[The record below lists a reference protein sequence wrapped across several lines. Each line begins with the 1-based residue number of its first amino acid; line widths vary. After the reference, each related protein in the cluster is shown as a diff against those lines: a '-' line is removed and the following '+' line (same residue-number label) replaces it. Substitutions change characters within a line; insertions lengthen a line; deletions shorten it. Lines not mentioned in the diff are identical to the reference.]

1 MRRGGSLLSAEN
13 VAFVIFFLFLLVY
26 PLTTDEFG
34 LLNTAYFMAITL
46 VPLSLALI
54 WGKAGILSFGQT
66 AFFGIGGYLY
76 GIYTLNVLGSAATW
90 TGILVGVLS
99 GGIVAAVL
107 GWFMFYGGVNDV
119 FVGLTTLSLTLV
131 LQTFMAQ
138 TAGDEWMVGEAR
150 LNGYNG
156 MYLPQISVGDVPLYG
171 QPLYFLYFAIMIGV
185 YLLLRWLA
193 SSRWGYGL
201 LALQENRPRTETF
214 GYNVRLMQVQVFALA
229 GCIAALSGVLYASW
243 GSYIDPSSMGLTAAI
258 TPVIYVAI
266 GGRRSLTAAMISSMI
281 LLKLSQSLASSAPE
295 YALVIFGLLA
305 LLAVLFV
312 PEGFV
317 VAAFNA
323 IDRWLFRR
331 PTAPPPPGPGE
342 IAPGLP
348 PMPPSTG
355 GGSLRRPGEL
365 T

>member
-1 MRRGGSLLSAEN
+1 MRRGASLLKTEN
-13 VAFVIFFLFLLVY
+13 IAFVLFLLFLLAY
-26 PLTTDEFG
+26 PMTTDDFST
-34 LLNTAYFMAITL
+34 LNTAYFMAITL
-46 VPLSLALI
+46 MALSLALI

-76 GIYTLNVLGSAATW
+76 GIYTLNVLGPGATW
-90 TGILVGVLS
+90 LGILIGVLA
-99 GGIVAAVL
+99 GAVVAAVL
-107 GWFMFYGGVNDV
+107 GYFMFYGGVNDV
-119 FVGLTTLSLTLV
+119 FVGLTTLALTLV

-138 TAGDEWMVGEAR
+138 TAGPEWSVGEAR

-156 MYLPQISVGDVPLYG
+156 MYVPQISVGDAPLYG
-171 QPLYFLYFAIMIGV
+171 KPLYFLYLAILIGV
-185 YLLLRWLA
+185 YLLLRWL
-193 SSRWGYGL
+193 SGTRWGYGL

-214 GYNVRLMQVQVFALA
+214 GYNVRLMQVQVFCLA
-229 GCIAALSGVLYASW
+229 GAVAALSGVLYASW

-281 LLKLSQSLASSAPE
+281 LLKLSQALASNAPQ

-317 VAAFNA
+317 VAVFNA
-323 IDRWLFRR
+323 LDRWLFRR
-331 PTAPPPPGPGE
+331 SRSARGMTPGE
-342 IAPGLP
+342 VSPG
-348 PMPPSTG
+348 TRQVG
-355 GGSLRRPGEL
+355 
-365 T
+365 

>member
-1 MRRGGSLLSAEN
+1 MSRAAWLKAEN
-13 VAFVIFFLFLLVY
+13 IAFVLFFLFLLIY
-26 PLTTDEFG
+26 PQTTDEFS

-46 VPLSLALI
+46 MALGLALI

-76 GIYTLNVLGSAATW
+76 GIYTLNVLGAGATW
-90 TGILVGVLS
+90 IGIVVGVLA
-99 GGIVAAVL
+99 GGLVAAIL
-107 GWFMFYGGVNDV
+107 GYFMFFGGVNDV
-119 FVGLTTLSLTLV
+119 FVGLTTLALTLV

-138 TAGDEWMVGEAR
+138 TAGPEWTVGEAR

-156 MYLPQISVGDVPLYG
+156 MYVPQISIGDMPLYG
-171 QPLYFLYFAIMIGV
+171 KPLYFLYFGIMIAV

-193 SSRWGYGL
+193 GSRWGYGL

-281 LLKLSQSLASSAPE
+281 LLKLSQSLASTAPQ
-295 YALVIFGLLA
+295 YALVVFGVLA

-312 PEGFV
+312 PEGFM
-317 VAAFNA
+317 VAIFNI

-331 PTAPPPPGPGE
+331 SVRDTSQGSGEVVPG
-342 IAPGLP
+342 
-348 PMPPSTG
+348 
-355 GGSLRRPGEL
+355 RGEL
-365 T
+365 A

>member
-1 MRRGGSLLSAEN
+1 MRRGASLLRAEN
-13 VAFVIFFLFLLVY
+13 VAFVIFLVVMVVY
-26 PLTTDEFG
+26 PLTTDEFSI
-34 LLNTAYFMAITL
+34 LNTAYFMAITL
-46 VPLSLALI
+46 LALSLAMI

-76 GIYTLNVLGSAATW
+76 GIYTLNVLGSGATW
-90 TGILVGVLS
+90 VGILVGVLA
-99 GGIVAAVL
+99 GAIAAAVL
-107 GWFMFYGGVNDV
+107 GYFMFYGGVNDV
-119 FVGLTTLSLTLV
+119 FVGLTTLALTLV

-138 TAGDEWMVGEAR
+138 TAGPEWTVGEAR

-156 MYLPQISVGDVPLYG
+156 MYVPQISVGDMPLFG
-171 QPLYFLYFAIMIGV
+171 RPLYFLYLAILIGV

-193 SSRWGYGL
+193 GTRWGYGL

-229 GCIAALSGVLYASW
+229 GGVAALSGVLYASW

-266 GGRRSLTAAMISSMI
+266 GGRRSLTAAMIASMI
-281 LLKLSQSLASSAPE
+281 LLKLSQSLASEAPQ

-317 VAAFNA
+317 VAIFNA
-323 IDRWLFRR
+323 LDRWIFRR
-331 PTAPPPPGPGE
+331 PSASERVPPGE
-342 IAPGLP
+342 IATDPRGV
-348 PMPPSTG
+348 G
-355 GGSLRRPGEL
+355 HRG
-365 T
+365 

>member
-1 MRRGGSLLSAEN
+1 LAGAAQRREGKPMRRGASLLTAEN
-13 VAFVIFFLFLLVY
+13 IAFVVFLIFMLVY
-26 PLTTDEFG
+26 PMRTDEFG
-34 LLNTAYFMAITL
+34 LLNTAYFLAITL
-46 VPLSLALI
+46 MALSLAMI

-76 GIYTLNVLGSAATW
+76 GIYTLNMLGSAATW
-90 TGILVGVLS
+90 AGVLVGVLA
-99 GGIVAAVL
+99 GGIVAIVL
-107 GWFMFYGGVNDV
+107 GYFMFYGGVNDV
-119 FVGLTTLSLTLV
+119 FVGLTTLALTLV

-138 TAGDEWMVGEAR
+138 TAGDEWTVGEAR

-156 MYLPQISVGDVPLYG
+156 MYVPQISIGDMPLYG
-171 QPLYFLYFAIMIGV
+171 RPLYFFYFGIVIAA

-214 GYNVRLMQVQVFALA
+214 GYNVRFMQVQVFCLA
-229 GCIAALSGVLYASW
+229 GCVAALSGVLYASW
-243 GSYIDPSSMGLTAAI
+243 GGYIDPSSMGITAAI

-281 LLKLSQSLASSAPE
+281 LLKLSQTLASSAPE

-312 PEGFV
+312 PEGFM
-317 VAAFNA
+317 VALFNA
-323 IDRWLFRR
+323 VDRWL
-331 PTAPPPPGPGE
+331 
-342 IAPGLP
+342 
-348 PMPPSTG
+348 
-355 GGSLRRPGEL
+355 LRRPRADKGQPSEVVAGPRQVS
-365 T
+365 

>member
-1 MRRGGSLLSAEN
+1 MRRGASLLRAEN
-13 VAFVIFFLFLLVY
+13 VAFVVFLAYLLVY
-26 PLTTDEFG
+26 PLTTDEFSI
-34 LLNTAYFMAITL
+34 LNTAYFMAITL
-46 VPLSLALI
+46 MALSLAMI

-76 GIYTLNVLGSAATW
+76 GIYTLNVLGSGATW
-90 TGILVGVLS
+90 VGILAGVLA
-99 GGIVAAVL
+99 GGLVAAVL
-107 GWFMFYGGVNDV
+107 GYFMFYGGVNDV
-119 FVGLTTLSLTLV
+119 FVGLTTLALTLV

-138 TAGDEWMVGEAR
+138 TAGPEWAVGEAR

-156 MYLPQISVGDVPLYG
+156 MYTPQISIGDMPLFG
-171 QPLYFLYFAIMIGV
+171 RPLYFLYLGILIGV

-193 SSRWGYGL
+193 GSRWGYGL

-229 GCIAALSGVLYASW
+229 GGVAALSGVLYTSW

-281 LLKLSQSLASSAPE
+281 LLKLSQSLASNAPQ

-317 VAAFNA
+317 VAIFNA
-323 IDRWLFRR
+323 LDRWLFRR
-331 PTAPPPPGPGE
+331 PTADERTGAGE
-342 IAPGLP
+342 IATDP
-348 PMPPSTG
+348 
-355 GGSLRRPGEL
+355 RRVG
-365 T
+365 

>member
-1 MRRGGSLLSAEN
+1 MRRGASLLTAEN

-26 PLTTDEFG
+26 PITTDEFS

-46 VPLSLALI
+46 IPLSLAMI

-76 GIYTLNVLGSAATW
+76 GIYTLNVLGSGATW
-90 TGILVGVLS
+90 IGILVGVLG

-107 GWFMFYGGVNDV
+107 GWFMFYGGINDV
-119 FVGLTTLSLTLV
+119 FVGLTTLALTLV

-138 TAGDEWMVGEAR
+138 TAGDEWMIGEAR

-156 MYLPQISVGDVPLYG
+156 MYVPQISVGDMPLFGRPLYY
-171 QPLYFLYFAIMIGV
+171 LYFVFLIGI

-193 SSRWGYGL
+193 ASRWGYGL

-214 GYNVRLMQVQVFALA
+214 GYNVRLMQVQVFGLA

-281 LLKLSQSLASSAPE
+281 LMKLSQSLASTAPE

-312 PEGFV
+312 PEGFM

-331 PTAPPPPGPGE
+331 SAVAPAREAGDVAPGP
-342 IAPGLP
+342 
-348 PMPPSTG
+348 
-355 GGSLRRPGEL
+355 RPGEL

>member
-1 MRRGGSLLSAEN
+1 MADAAERGEVAQVRRGASLLTAEN
-13 VAFVIFFLFLLVY
+13 VAFVVFLAYLLVY
-26 PLTTDEFG
+26 PSTTDEFS
-34 LLNTAYFMAITL
+34 LINTAYFMAITL
-46 VPLSLALI
+46 MALGLALI

-76 GIYTLNVLGSAATW
+76 GIFTLNVLGSGASW
-90 TGILVGVLS
+90 VGILVGVLA
-99 GGIVAAVL
+99 GGLVAAVL
-107 GWFMFYGGVNDV
+107 GYFMFYGGVNDV
-119 FVGLTTLSLTLV
+119 FVGLTTLALTLV

-138 TAGDEWMVGEAR
+138 TAGPEWTVGEAR

-156 MYLPQISVGDVPLYG
+156 MYVPQISVDDMALYG
-171 QPLYFLYFAIMIGV
+171 KPLYFLYFAIMIGV

-193 SSRWGYGL
+193 GSRWGYGL

-229 GCIAALSGVLYASW
+229 GSIAALSGVLYASW

-281 LLKLSQSLASSAPE
+281 LLKLSQSRASTAPQ

-312 PEGFV
+312 PAGFR
-317 VAAFNA
+317 VALFSV
-323 IDRWLFRR
+323 IDRAVFQRSR
-331 PTAPPPPGPGE
+331 PDRGVGPGKP
-342 IAPGLP
+342 APGTP
-348 PMPPSTG
+348 RVS
-355 GGSLRRPGEL
+355 
-365 T
+365 

>member
-1 MRRGGSLLSAEN
+1 MTRGASLLRSEN
-13 VAFVIFFLFLLVY
+13 VAFAVFLAFMLVY
-26 PLTTDEFG
+26 PLTTDEFTI
-34 LLNTAYFMAITL
+34 LNTAYFMALTL
-46 VPLSLALI
+46 MALSLGMI

-66 AFFGIGGYLY
+66 AFFGVGGYLY
-76 GIYTLNVLGSAATW
+76 GIYTLNVLGAGATW
-90 TGILVGVLS
+90 VGILVGVVA
-99 GGIVAAVL
+99 GGLVAAVL
-107 GWFMFYGGVNDV
+107 GYFMFYGGVNDV
-119 FVGLTTLSLTLV
+119 FVGLTTLALTLV

-138 TAGDEWMVGEAR
+138 TAGPEWTVGEAR

-156 MYLPQISVGDVPLYG
+156 MYIPQISIGDAPLFG
-171 QPLYFLYFAIMIGV
+171 RPLYFLYLGILVAV

-193 SSRWGYGL
+193 GTRWGYGL

-229 GCIAALSGVLYASW
+229 GCVAALSGVLYASW

-266 GGRRSLTAAMISSMI
+266 GGRRSLTAVMISSMV
-281 LLKLSQSLASSAPE
+281 LLQLSQSLASEAPQ

-317 VAAFNA
+317 VAVFNA
-323 IDRWLFRR
+323 LDRWIFRR
-331 PTAPPPPGPGE
+331 P
-342 IAPGLP
+342 
-348 PMPPSTG
+348 STG
-355 GGSLRRPGEL
+355 EGGAAAEPHEVGQRG
-365 T
+365 

>member
-1 MRRGGSLLSAEN
+1 MRRGASLLRAEN
-13 VAFVIFFLFLLVY
+13 VAFVVFLVVMVVY
-26 PLTTDEFG
+26 PLTTDEFSI
-34 LLNTAYFMAITL
+34 LNTAYFMAITL
-46 VPLSLALI
+46 LALSLAMI

-76 GIYTLNVLGSAATW
+76 GIYTLNVLGSGATW
-90 TGILVGVLS
+90 VGILVGVLA
-99 GGIVAAVL
+99 GAIAAAVL
-107 GWFMFYGGVNDV
+107 GYFMFYGGVNDV
-119 FVGLTTLSLTLV
+119 FVGLTTLALTLV

-138 TAGDEWMVGEAR
+138 TAGPEWTVGEAR

-156 MYLPQISVGDVPLYG
+156 MYVPQISVGDMPLFG
-171 QPLYFLYFAIMIGV
+171 RPLYFLYLAILIGV

-193 SSRWGYGL
+193 GTRWCYGL

-229 GCIAALSGVLYASW
+229 GGVAALSGVLYASW

-266 GGRRSLTAAMISSMI
+266 GGRRSLTAAMIASMI
-281 LLKLSQSLASSAPE
+281 LLKLSQSLASEAPQ

-317 VAAFNA
+317 VAIFNA
-323 IDRWLFRR
+323 LDRWIFRR
-331 PTAPPPPGPGE
+331 PSASERVPPGE
-342 IAPGLP
+342 IATDPRGV
-348 PMPPSTG
+348 G
-355 GGSLRRPGEL
+355 HRG
-365 T
+365 

>member
-1 MRRGGSLLSAEN
+1 MSRGAAWLKAEN
-13 VAFVIFFLFLLVY
+13 IAFALFFLFLLIY
-26 PLTTDEFG
+26 PQTTDEFS

-46 VPLSLALI
+46 MALGLALI

-76 GIYTLNVLGSAATW
+76 GIYTLNLLGSGATW
-90 TGILVGVLS
+90 VGILVGVLA
-99 GGIVAAVL
+99 GGLVAAVL
-107 GWFMFYGGVNDV
+107 GYFMFFGGVNDV
-119 FVGLTTLSLTLV
+119 FVGLTTLALTLV

-138 TAGDEWMVGEAR
+138 TAGPEWSVGEAR

-156 MYLPQISVGDVPLYG
+156 MYVPQISIGDMPLYG
-171 QPLYFLYFAIMIGV
+171 KPLYFLYFAIMIGV

-193 SSRWGYGL
+193 GSRWGYGL

-229 GCIAALSGVLYASW
+229 GSIAALSGVLYASW

-281 LLKLSQSLASSAPE
+281 LLKLSQSLASTAPE

-312 PEGFV
+312 PEGFM
-317 VAAFNA
+317 VALFNV

-331 PTAPPPPGPGE
+331 SVRDTSQGSGEVVPG
-342 IAPGLP
+342 
-348 PMPPSTG
+348 
-355 GGSLRRPGEL
+355 RGEL
-365 T
+365 A

>member
-1 MRRGGSLLSAEN
+1 MRRGAPLLTAEN
-13 VAFVIFFLFLLVY
+13 LAFAVFLVFMLVY

-34 LLNTAYFMAITL
+34 ILNTAYFLAITL
-46 VPLSLALI
+46 MALGLAMI

-66 AFFGIGGYLY
+66 AYFGIGGYLF

-90 TGILVGVLS
+90 VGIVVGVLA
-99 GGIVAAVL
+99 GALVAAVL

-119 FVGLTTLSLTLV
+119 FVGLTTLALTLV

-138 TAGDEWMVGEAR
+138 TAGPEWTVGEAR

-156 MYLPQISVGDVPLYG
+156 MYVPQISVGELPLYG
-171 QPLYFLYFAIMIGV
+171 RPLYFLYLAIVIAV

-193 SSRWGYGL
+193 GSRWGYGL

-214 GYNVRLMQVQVFALA
+214 GYNVRLMQVQVFTLA
-229 GCIAALSGVLYASW
+229 GAVAALSGVLYASW
-243 GSYIDPSSMGLTAAI
+243 GGYIDPSSMGLTAAI

-281 LLKLSQSLASSAPE
+281 LLKISQTLASTAPE

-312 PEGFV
+312 PEGFM
-317 VAAFNA
+317 VALFNA
-323 IDRWLFRR
+323 VDRLLFRR
-331 PTAPPPPGPGE
+331 APPRPALEPGE
-342 IAPGLP
+342 APADARQAG
-348 PMPPSTG
+348 
-355 GGSLRRPGEL
+355 
-365 T
+365 

>member
-1 MRRGGSLLSAEN
+1 MRRGAALLRAEN
-13 VAFVIFFLFLLVY
+13 VAFVVFLIYMLVY
-26 PLTTDEFG
+26 PLTTDEFSI
-34 LLNTAYFMAITL
+34 LNTAYFMAITL
-46 VPLSLALI
+46 MALSLAMI

-76 GIYTLNVLGSAATW
+76 GIYTLNVLGSGATW
-90 TGILVGVLS
+90 VGILAGILA
-99 GGIVAAVL
+99 GGLVAAVL
-107 GWFMFYGGVNDV
+107 GYFMFYGGVNDV
-119 FVGLTTLSLTLV
+119 FVGLTTLALTLV

-138 TAGDEWMVGEAR
+138 TAGPEWTVGEAR

-156 MYLPQISVGDVPLYG
+156 MYTPQISVGDMPLFG
-171 QPLYFLYFAIMIGV
+171 RPLYFLYLGILVGV

-193 SSRWGYGL
+193 GTRWGYGL

-229 GCIAALSGVLYASW
+229 GGVAALSGVLYTSW

-281 LLKLSQSLASSAPE
+281 LLKLSQSLASEAPQ
-295 YALVIFGLLA
+295 YALVIFGVLA

-317 VAAFNA
+317 VAVFNA
-323 IDRWLFRR
+323 LDRWIFRR
-331 PTAPPPPGPGE
+331 PSASERVAPGE
-342 IAPGLP
+342 IAADP
-348 PMPPSTG
+348 
-355 GGSLRRPGEL
+355 RRAG
-365 T
+365 

>member
-1 MRRGGSLLSAEN
+1 MRRVGSLLNAEN
-13 VAFVIFFLFLLVY
+13 VAFVVFLAFLLIY

-34 LLNTAYFMAITL
+34 ILNTAYFLAITL
-46 VPLSLALI
+46 MALSLALI

-76 GIYTLNVLGSAATW
+76 GIYTLNVLGSGATW
-90 TGILVGVLS
+90 AGILVGVLA
-99 GGIVAAVL
+99 GGLVAVVL
-107 GWFMFYGGVNDV
+107 GYFMFYGGVNDV
-119 FVGLTTLSLTLV
+119 FVGLTTLALTLV

-138 TAGDEWMVGEAR
+138 TAGDEWTVGEAR

-156 MYLPQISVGDVPLYG
+156 MYVPQISIGDTPLYG
-171 QPLYFLYFAIMIGV
+171 RPLYFLYLAIVIGV

-193 SSRWGYGL
+193 GSRWGYGL

-214 GYNVRLMQVQVFALA
+214 GYNVRLMQVQVFCLA
-229 GCIAALSGVLYASW
+229 GCVAALSGILYASW
-243 GSYIDPSSMGLTAAI
+243 GGYIDPSSMGLTAAI

-281 LLKLSQSLASSAPE
+281 LLKLSQSLASTAPE

-312 PEGFV
+312 PEGFM
-317 VAAFNA
+317 VAVFNA
-323 IDRWLFRR
+323 LDRWIFRR
-331 PTAPPPPGPGE
+331 PSRPAELAAGEVSPGV
-342 IAPGLP
+342 
-348 PMPPSTG
+348 
-355 GGSLRRPGEL
+355 RQVQ
-365 T
+365 